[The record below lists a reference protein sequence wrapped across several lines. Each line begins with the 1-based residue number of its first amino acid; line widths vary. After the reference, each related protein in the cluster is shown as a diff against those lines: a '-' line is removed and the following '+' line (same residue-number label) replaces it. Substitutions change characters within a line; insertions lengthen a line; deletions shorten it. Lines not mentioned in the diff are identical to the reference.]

1 MKERYKIVSGAST
14 PETPDRREL
23 ADWLAKDGQLLIPL
37 VELLEKG
44 ERAIDEV
51 IDVMGRATIEAVLRM
66 SAEQVA
72 GPKEQGRRDADREL
86 YWHGV
91 QAGRVALK
99 ERQLRVDK
107 PRLRKKRPRADEP
120 GEVEVPA
127 YTALQ
132 ADQPLAD
139 RMLEVVLQG
148 VSTRKYETVLPALA
162 DQVGVSKSEVSR
174 ETIEAGTRILKE
186 LAERALGELDVLVV
200 YLDGIVFGDY
210 HVLAAVGVDADGR
223 KHVLGL
229 CGGASE
235 NTEITA
241 GLLEDLVA
249 RGLRADRRRLFVI
262 DGAKAL
268 RQAIGRVFGV
278 VAGQPRDLQAEE
290 DADVSERDLRGHAG
304 EAAPS
309 LRRRT
314 GQAQVLVD
322 HRDLIGAPPELAR
335 PFGQVVL
342 SPGRFAM
349 VLDLGSGGLPH
360 VDDRGAAQV
369 GGLDFRVT
377 HRRAPFLRAVAAA
390 PPGRSALP
398 ARRTRRCG
406 ARPPASPTRSVRG
419 AGSSGS
425 RGSVACSS
433 SVSMRRRRASTIVRV
448 CNNSV
453 MPARR
458 GAVPALRS
466 FGPVDVA
473 SVQAIGVNRRLPS
486 GNTNR
491 SRCTPCRYI
500 RLRTARRRPLNG

>member
-1 MKERYKIVSGAST
+1 MKEPYKIVSGAST
-14 PETPDRREL
+14 PDTPDRREL

-120 GEVEVPA
+120 GEVEIPA
-127 YTALQ
+127 YAALQ

-174 ETIEAGTRILKE
+174 ETIEAGTRVLKE
-186 LAERALGELDVLVV
+186 LAERSLGELDVLVV

-210 HVLAAVGVDADGR
+210 HVLAAVGVDANGR

-235 NTEITA
+235 NTEVTA

-249 RGLRADRRRLFVI
+249 RGLRSDRRRLFVI

-268 RQAIGRVFGV
+268 RAAIGRVFGSSNLGAAV
-278 VAGQPRDLQAEE
+278 QVAQSTERLEPSAEGTARAGPFDVAGGVEAGR
-290 DADVSERDLRGHAG
+290 RRGHPEAG
-304 EAAPS
+304 AV
-309 LRRRT
+309 R
-314 GQAQVLVD
+314 LVA
-322 HRDLIGAPPELAR
+322 GARVA
-335 PFGQVVL
+335 
-342 SPGRFAM
+342 
-349 VLDLGSGGLPH
+349 
-360 VDDRGAAQV
+360 V
-369 GGLDFRVT
+369 GGGK
-377 HRRAPFLRAVAAA
+377 P
-390 PPGRSALP
+390 S
-398 ARRTRRCG
+398 
-406 ARPPASPTRSVRG
+406 
-419 AGSSGS
+419 
-425 RGSVACSS
+425 
-433 SVSMRRRRASTIVRV
+433 
-448 CNNSV
+448 
-453 MPARR
+453 R
-458 GAVPALRS
+458 GAVGDVHGQSPWPAEAATSL
-466 FGPVDVA
+466 PDDDEHH
-473 SVQAIGVNRRLPS
+473 RLV
-486 GNTNR
+486 
-491 SRCTPCRYI
+491 
-500 RLRTARRRPLNG
+500 ARRHSPAHESGEPLAERGDGGAVGGGDVPGDGEALSTHHWV